1 MDTIRRL
8 LEAMKSRQPQR
19 GLVGVVAPTSAA
31 GQVGNA
37 DAYNTYAVN
46 EQSEGRPAMSR
57 TDWLK
62 QQQKGR

>member
-8 LEAMKSRQPQR
+8 LDAMKSRQPQR
-19 GLVGVVAPTSAA
+19 GLVGAVAPTSTA

-37 DAYNTYAVN
+37 EGYNAYAIG

-57 TDWLK
+57 IEWLK
-62 QQQKGR
+62 QQSGR